1 MAWYKSGKKS
11 HQNPLESQPKCKA
24 HSGRQSPPR
33 SSAPR
38 SMTARK
44 HVLSSASWER
54 DGSDSLEAASHVP
67 PWRVLVKIGTG
78 KVEVNWGVVVF
89 PRSNWE
95 LNVTLELGLSQSRG
109 CCKPP
114 LPQGDVPGALLPSG
128 PTCPSSQHQ
137 QPLFP
142 LVFQCQRMLLLGFQT
157 QLNGEETLRG
167 VHGFGSSP
175 C

>member
-1 MAWYKSGKKS
+1 M
-11 HQNPLESQPKCKA
+11 
-24 HSGRQSPPR
+24 
-33 SSAPR
+33 
-38 SMTARK
+38 
-44 HVLSSASWER
+44 LSSASWEG
-54 DGSDSLEAASHVP
+54 DGSDSLEAASHILL
-67 PWRVLVKIGTG
+67 WRVLVKIGTG
-78 KVEVNWGVVVF
+78 KVEVNWGVLGF

-128 PTCPSSQHQ
+128 PMCPSSQHQ

-142 LVFQCQRMLLLGFQT
+142 LVFQCQRMLLLGLQT
-157 QLNGEETLRG
+157 QLSGEETLRG